1 MAPDNYQ
8 PIFLS
13 CGNKIGA
20 GQLGPPPGLLRRPS
34 PSPHLNDNE
43 RRLVPFSPAEN
54 PSPLGRHSCSWGS
67 RRQRPLPG
75 ALPPTAGAGGL
86 FRLSPH
92 RPLNPGPLN
101 PHSLPLQ
108 HLPHPPSPRSRETQ
122 QPWRNI
128 LRPHCWPRPSGC
140 PCVLP
145 GSSPNW
151 VLRPPL
157 PCPLGPEL
165 KDLLDRTHRKESPD
179 PGQLVPQ
186 RGTLPSAWPPVAET
200 WTAGCPVLLP
210 ARADRQVRLGRQEC
224 LQLIGPETYPLP
236 PPFFRHI
243 CGSCLAS
250 IALPTASWAPTPSL
264 PPAGHRD
271 CTPAWSPPLTPAR
284 A

>member
-75 ALPPTAGAGGL
+75 ALPPTAGGL

-186 RGTLPSAWPPVAET
+186 RGTLPPRGPQWQRPGLLDAPCCCQLEQTGRSAW
-200 WTAGCPVLLP
+200 AGRSVCSSSGQKRTP
-210 ARADRQVRLGRQEC
+210 C
-224 LQLIGPETYPLP
+224 L
-236 PPFFRHI
+236 H
-243 CGSCLAS
+243 
-250 IALPTASWAPTPSL
+250 PSL
-264 PPAGHRD
+264 DTSVGAVWHP
-271 CTPAWSPPLTPAR
+271 
-284 A
+284 